1 MNIPD
6 LSQYSED
13 TVKLVK
19 SLSYMSDRFMSIA
32 FQDHEVQHHIIRT
45 VLNDPDIDLKDTVT
59 QSRFNNI
66 LGREITFDSMSRDT
80 NGDVYN
86 VEVENRVDRKSVV

>member
-1 MNIPD
+1 MNKPD

-19 SLSYMSDRFMSIA
+19 SLSYRSDRFMLIA
-32 FQDHEVQHHIIRT
+32 FQDHEVQQHIIRT
-45 VLNDPDIDLKDTVT
+45 VLNDPDIDLKDTVN

-86 VEVENRVDRKSVV
+86 VEVMTR